1 MPLGPVTVVDTF
13 SRSVT
18 DGWGTADT
26 GQDWYG
32 TGAAAYDVT
41 GSDATISVSPNTNG
55 TTAYIDMSNHGLPN
69 QTTGEILTFVKVTSS
84 SSSPITDY
92 GPVLMRSASNT
103 FYVASINLN
112 TDKISIDMY
121 ANGSRSTLGVKTKSL
136 AKDTWYWIRFRHDG
150 MLRVRMWA
158 SGTAEPTSWDLSSN
172 FPTDPNKPTAGDI
185 GFFRK
190 GYASSYTI
198 RLSNFYF
205 YTREDEYPPFPIYDL
220 FERTTTSGWGVNGA
234 EGHVWEG
241 HMSANPT
248 GYLRHE
254 QGSVTDSG
262 DGYATLTLAAADER
276 VAFLGPAYTG
286 NQEAFSHFEVTASGA
301 GQSYRLGIKGNM
313 TQSLGETYGTG
324 YYAQADIGSN
334 TLKIYERNTAGA
346 NGVLLHTS
354 AALGFTFTANT
365 QYWMRIQIVGT
376 TINARVW
383 PNGSGEPI
391 TWTNTVVDSTIT
403 SGGLWIEFAQTGS
416 TSTSYRT
423 YQIGLQTPTPTS
435 TTHTVIG
442 AFSTAGTTDTGT
454 TIRLAYT
461 QDTNNNNSATVQY
474 KKSTSNT
481 WISAGTATDIA
492 GVRFEKAFTGL
503 DPGGTYNFKFTVTDP
518 DTVLGTNPA
527 TFNHTLTFNGTTA
540 GLLTVT
546 GVTATTVS
554 LKGTYSADN
563 DNDGTLLLEHRVAG
577 YEQQIVNDDFT
588 AGAGTLLSDHLPQVG
603 TTWIK
608 HAVGST
614 AGNEGDLYV
623 YNGRVHGN
631 AQLST
636 SKALWYNSA
645 VPPQSEYDV
654 EMDLVVGGFNG
665 DVGVCARVDTAADT
679 YYVFR
684 YEHLAKCWALVR
696 SVTGTRVY
704 LNQQFVELALG
715 EVYTIRLVVK
725 DAYKACYVDGVE
737 IFRSTDNTIT
747 STGRAGIRFTTIS
760 EATPTNHLV
769 GDNFKAIY
777 RSNGGAW
784 TNAGTTWTKDTV
796 NKWFTRTVSGLTSD
810 VIYEFRTTWQ
820 DADGVYG
827 ANNPQAVTAQ
837 TLGQAVQMLSIGAS
851 SQPTSSIIDVFYAFD
866 TNNNSAL
873 AVQYRS
879 TMNHL
884 WTTVPTTNVSV
895 DRGAKKFSTIIVS
908 LQPSTTYQVKA
919 TISDPNGIIEG
930 TPSSLTGVFTT
941 MGYAPEA
948 QKQGKHYLWKVYS
961 PNGEYLTTWDEAGE
975 PEFSWHEN
983 GGVSDLAVTLPRQL
997 TDLNDPKNDIAHQ
1010 NRVDVWCLDPSSD
1023 GFGPNLELDPD
1034 FTLGAWTLGANAAT
1048 FDLNPK
1054 ALGPDG
1060 GPALYIREMIDPIES
1075 FVTRSNPIS
1084 ITKQPVVGG
1093 KEVVYPVP
1101 LVIKVIARALGGKGM
1116 VYVESYD
1123 LNDNKIDQSND
1134 FAETV
1139 GSDWQILRFEY
1150 TPPKKAS
1157 YVRVAIENN
1166 VKGEFWFDKVSVRA
1180 KENLIYRGRVESF
1193 TATVDQSGES
1203 VEIQILGLVSLLSD
1217 DYIDFLQFVQVQP
1230 QNDFDAGRPNQGPA
1244 DPSDMLKMVIDQG
1257 RRQNPYFDLYYT
1269 SDSIRNTGTIAQ
1281 YTFRDQQLRACFDKI
1296 RALCPSG
1303 WHYFVEPDGKVNL
1316 RGAEHATTH
1325 LLRLG
1330 VEIMNFSLEDS
1341 IRNLKNYIHV
1351 KGRQDEDESEPD
1363 GFGSI
1368 HYITF
1373 DQASIK
1379 QYGKRMLFIRD
1390 SNITDPETAEIVGE
1404 GRLVE
1409 YNRAE
1414 KRAQCN
1420 VPDDK
1425 SIFYVGGALRG
1436 YNIEEFHPG
1445 DNIQILDPV
1454 AGPRNV
1460 YWDQMV
1466 WDVNSWDSDNLFA
1479 PLPQAVPIKTV
1490 QFHGTY
1496 ALLEL
1501 SERQPSSVGDFG
1513 RLYRWLQLQD
1523 NDTGG

>member
-577 YEQQIVNDDFT
+577 YEQQVVNDDFT
-588 AGAGTLLSDHLPQVG
+588 AGAGTILSDHLPQIG
-603 TTWIK
+603 NTWLK

-614 AGNEGDLYV
+614 AGIESDLYI
-623 YNGRVHGN
+623 YNGRIHGN

-636 SKALWYNSA
+636 SKALWYNTA

-654 EMDLVVGGFNG
+654 EMDLVVGGHNA
-665 DVGVCARVDTAADT
+665 DVGVCGRIDTAADT
-679 YYVFR
+679 YYLFR
-684 YEHLAKCWALVR
+684 YEHLSKCWALVR

-704 LNQQFVELALG
+704 LNQYFVELGLG
-715 EVYTIRLVVK
+715 EVYNIRLVIK

-737 IFRSTDNTIT
+737 VFRSTDNTIT
-747 STGRAGIRFTTIS
+747 AAGRAGVRFATMIET
-760 EATPTNHLV
+760 TPTNHLV
-769 GDNFKAIY
+769 GDNFKTTY
-777 RSNGGAW
+777 RNNGGAW
-784 TNAGTTWTKDTV
+784 TNAGTTWTKDSG
-796 NKWFTRTVSGLTSD
+796 NKWFTRTVSSLTSD

-827 ANNPQAVTAQ
+827 NSPQAVTAQ
-837 TLGQAVQMLSIGAS
+837 TLGQAVQMTSIGAS
-851 SQPTSSIIDVFYAFD
+851 SQPTSSIIDVFYNFD
-866 TNNNSAL
+866 TNNDSSL

-895 DRGAKKFSTIIVS
+895 DRGAKKFSTIITS

-919 TISDPNGIIEG
+919 IISDPNGIIEG
-930 TPSSLTGVFTT
+930 TPSQLMGVFTT

-961 PNGEYLTTWDEAGE
+961 PEGAYLTTWYEAGE
-975 PEFSWHEN
+975 PEFAWHEN
-983 GGVSDLAVTLPRQL
+983 GGVSDLAVTLPRKL
-997 TDLNDPKNDIAHQ
+997 TDLNHPNNDIRHQ

-1023 GFGPNLELDPD
+1023 GFGPNLELDPE
-1034 FTLGAWTLGANAAT
+1034 FTLDAWTLGANANTINLDAR
-1048 FDLNPK
+1048 
-1054 ALGPDG
+1054 AIGPDG
-1060 GPALYIREMIDPIES
+1060 SPALYIREMTAPFDV
-1075 FVTRSNPIS
+1075 FTTRSNPIS
-1084 ITKQPVVGG
+1084 ITKQPIYGG
-1093 KEVVYPVP
+1093 KEVVYPLP
-1101 LVIKVIARALGGKGM
+1101 LVIKSIARGLGGRAVM
-1116 VYVESYD
+1116 YAEAYD
-1123 LNDNKIDQSND
+1123 INDNKIDQSND

-1139 GSDWQILRFEY
+1139 GTDWQVLRFEY
-1150 TPPKKAS
+1150 LPPVKAS
-1157 YVRVAIENN
+1157 YIRVALENSA
-1166 VKGEFWFDKVSVRA
+1166 KGEYWFDKVSVRA
-1180 KENLIYRGRVESF
+1180 KENLIYRGRIEAF

-1203 VEIQILGLVSLLSD
+1203 VEIQVLGLVSLLSD
-1217 DYIDFLQFVQVQP
+1217 DYIDFMQFVQVQP
-1230 QNDFDAGRPNQGPA
+1230 QGDANAGRPNLGPA
-1244 DPSDMLKMVIDQG
+1244 DPSDMLKQVIDQA

-1269 SDSIRNTGTIAQ
+1269 SDSIRNTGTITQ

-1325 LLRLG
+1325 VLRIG
-1330 VEIMNFSLEDS
+1330 VEVMNFSLEDS

-1373 DQASIK
+1373 DQASID
-1379 QYGKRMLFIRD
+1379 QYGKRLLFIRD

-1425 SIFYVGGALRG
+1425 SIYYVGGALRG

-1445 DNIQILDPV
+1445 DNIQILDPI

-1460 YWDQMV
+1460 YWDQMI

-1479 PLPQAVPIKTV
+1479 PLPDAVPIKTV

-1501 SERQPSSVGDFG
+1501 SERQPSSVGDYG

-1523 NDTGG
+1523 NESGG